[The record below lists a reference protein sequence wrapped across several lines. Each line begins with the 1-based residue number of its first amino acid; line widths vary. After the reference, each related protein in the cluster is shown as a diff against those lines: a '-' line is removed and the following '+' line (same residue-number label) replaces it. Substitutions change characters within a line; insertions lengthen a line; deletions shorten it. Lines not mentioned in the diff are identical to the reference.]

1 MIRKLYFQNAAGIR
15 WGLNGDRGV
24 YAHALAGFGFTLSPG
39 FADLSRGFF
48 IPVSDEAEPQ
58 GTLPFTITFTK
69 NPYDTYQRFVN
80 WLTAAGTITLIYDP
94 TGKQEYC
101 RDVTVNFLQ
110 KGEKNAV
117 GWLEIPCSFFCKTPW
132 YLPAP
137 TTLDLDA
144 ISEDETKR
152 YDYEY
157 GDGGSGAES
166 SVGILG
172 VSLLGQFILG
182 TGEEKDL
189 IYGDDSSA
197 TLSGT
202 VSGAGHIPGSLEL
215 SYHGGIVNP
224 KIRLT
229 GSVSGKTYGVCSIT
243 AAFAPSD
250 TLKFST
256 KYEDSYVKKVTA
268 GGVETDLLDALD
280 LSSTPFFHIPVD
292 EPCVIS
298 IEADAAFTGSA
309 DLLIYYYYRSV

>member
-39 FADLSRGFF
+39 FADLNRGFF
-48 IPVSDEAEPQ
+48 IPVSDESEPQ

-69 NPYDTYQRFVN
+69 NPYGTYRTFVN
-80 WLTAAGTITLIYDP
+80 WLAAAGTVTLVYDP
-94 TGKQEYC
+94 TGTQEFC
-101 RDVTVNFLQ
+101 RDVIVNFFQ

-117 GWLEIPCSFFCKTPW
+117 GWLEVPCSFYCKTPW
-132 YLPAP
+132 YLPSP
-137 TTLDLDA
+137 TSLDLDA
-144 ISEDETKR
+144 VSEDETKR
-152 YDYEY
+152 YDYY
-157 GDGGSGAES
+157 YGGSGNES
-166 SVGILG
+166 YEAGILG
-172 VSLLGQFILG
+172 MSLLGEFILG
-182 TGEEKDL
+182 EDPGSDL

-202 VSGAGHIPGSLEL
+202 IAGAGHIPGSLEL
-215 SYHGGIVNP
+215 TYHGGIINP

-229 GSVSGKTYGVCSIT
+229 GSVSGKTYGVCSVT
-243 AAFAPSD
+243 AVLAPSD

-256 KYEDSYVKKVTA
+256 KYDNAYVKKISA
-268 GGVETDLLDALD
+268 GGAETDLLDALD
-280 LSSTPFFHIPVD
+280 LSTTPFFHIPVD

-298 IEADAAFTGSA
+298 IEADTVFTGSA

>member
-1 MIRKLYFQNAAGIR
+1 M
-15 WGLNGDRGV
+15 
-24 YAHALAGFGFTLSPG
+24 
-39 FADLSRGFF
+39 
-48 IPVSDEAEPQ
+48 
-58 GTLPFTITFTK
+58 
-69 NPYDTYQRFVN
+69 
-80 WLTAAGTITLIYDP
+80 
-94 TGKQEYC
+94 
-101 RDVTVNFLQ
+101 
-110 KGEKNAV
+110 
-117 GWLEIPCSFFCKTPW
+117 
-132 YLPAP
+132 
-137 TTLDLDA
+137 
-144 ISEDETKR
+144 SEDETKR
-152 YDYEY
+152 YDYY
-157 GDGGSGAES
+157 YGGSENES
-166 SVGILG
+166 YEAGILG
-172 VSLLGQFILG
+172 MSLLGEFILG
-182 TGEEKDL
+182 EDLGSDL

-202 VSGAGHIPGSLEL
+202 IAGAGHIPGSLEL